1 MEVSEVVSW
10 KPQME
15 NVIRDINGI
24 AISKFIY
31 FVSKWA
37 MPCWWIV
44 IVSSDVDWRSFKTN
58 LRDFSGILFIFLFSP
73 LDENIQIRGQYKNW
87 WFSKVNLE
95 KGDVNFVILAG
106 ALALIRLGRWGE
118 KWSPSL
124 GMFYF
129 IRF

>member
-1 MEVSEVVSW
+1 MEVSEVVSC

-15 NVIRDINGI
+15 NVIRDIKGI

-31 FVSKWA
+31 FVSKWS
-37 MPCWWIV
+37 MHCWWIV

-106 ALALIRLGRWGE
+106 ALALIRLGGWGE